1 MLRTSLFKTS
11 LDVAK
16 YQRKLFLVHSI
27 TKSEGGNR
35 SATAQSRRLIY
46 YEQVLGFHGRSGTLV
61 VVVFEALPNFL
72 STWTIYLDI
81 FGLNHTKPKKGC
93 LKLFQNGNL
102 NDVAWL
108 WLMAVD
114 GEFGDQ
120 QQHLSM
126 RGCFACFFLN
136 LQVIA
141 HSAVLC

>member
-1 MLRTSLFKTS
+1 MLR
-11 LDVAK
+11 
-16 YQRKLFLVHSI
+16 SI
-27 TKSEGGNR
+27 NESFFWFILSR
-35 SATAQSRRLIY
+35 SRRVVTAVPLRKAGDSSTTNRF
-46 YEQVLGFHGRSGTLV
+46 LGFMGGLERWWWWFLK
-61 VVVFEALPNFL
+61 LPQIFL

-114 GEFGDQ
+114 GEFGDH